1 MGRINDEIMSNPF
14 NLLSEYNHSQIR
26 KYLNFFRQKR
36 AGQRHHFA
44 LSLAHSF
51 TPSLTAPHIHTAS
64 LRALETEF
72 EELKLDRF
80 HEEMYSKEDIEDAL
94 DVLRSAMSNHVNHD
108 MGMLINM
115 GSLTLAQLL
124 EEAQDKGVDID
135 LDTSSSEN
143 QVLLDS
149 VEKMSL
155 EALPKGARRAID
167 TLPSFKE
174 ETRNLK
180 AEAERLEVLNDL
192 FLIITF
198 DFFPFIFILTQF
210 AFRCHMMIVGL
221 QQELTRKIHGYAKR
235 KCNSFQGIIRCSEP
249 IK

>member
-1 MGRINDEIMSNPF
+1 MSSPF

-36 AGQRHHFA
+36 AGNRSYFITTIII
-44 LSLAHSF
+44 SYDIIF
-51 TPSLTAPHIHTAS
+51 IPFPIHNLAS
-64 LRALETEF
+64 LRALDSEF
-72 EELKLDRF
+72 EELRHDRF
-80 HEEMYSKEDIEDAL
+80 HEEMYSREDIEEAL
-94 DVLRSAMSNHVNHD
+94 DVLRSAVSNHMNHD

-115 GSLTLAQLL
+115 GSLTIAQLL
-124 EEAQDKGVDID
+124 EEAQDKGIDIE

-167 TLPSFKE
+167 SLPSFKE

-180 AEAERLEVLNDL
+180 AEAGRLEVGDALNEL
-192 FLIITF
+192 QFSITS
-198 DFFPFIFILTQF
+198 LT
-210 AFRCHMMIVGL
+210 
-221 QQELTRKIHGYAKR
+221 IH
-235 KCNSFQGIIRCSEP
+235 SFNTL
-249 IK
+249 